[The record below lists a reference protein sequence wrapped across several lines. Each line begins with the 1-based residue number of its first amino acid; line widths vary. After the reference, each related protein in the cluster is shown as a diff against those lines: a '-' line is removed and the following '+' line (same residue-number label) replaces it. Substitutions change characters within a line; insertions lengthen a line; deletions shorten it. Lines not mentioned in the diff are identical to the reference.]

1 MSQLIIYCLEDTV
14 FEAEKGEFVAN
25 RETLSLAGAHRL
37 LLELG
42 QRGGGEGVGED
53 GLVPQLDYCAKS
65 RVALST
71 VAVLLHEVLAKRK
84 VPHADRVMASAADLV
99 QGSPFRGAMRRYFV
113 RSLVALFRKDLVF
126 EWKESGVLPELMPEE
141 IRDAIIQH
149 YFLLFSS
156 NTSSANHA
164 VNIFKQCH

>member
-42 QRGGGEGVGED
+42 QRGGGEGVGGD
-53 GLVPQLDYCAKS
+53 GLVAQLDYCAKS

-99 QGSPFRGAMRRYFV
+99 LGSPFRGAMRRYFV

-126 EWKESGVLPELMPEE
+126 EWKESGVMPELMPEE

>member
-42 QRGGGEGVGED
+42 QRGHGVGED
-53 GLVPQLDYCAKS
+53 GLVPQLDHCAKS

-99 QGSPFRGAMRRYFV
+99 LGSPCQGAMRRYFV

-126 EWKESGVLPELMPEE
+126 EWKESGVMPELMPEE

>member
-42 QRGGGEGVGED
+42 QKGGGD

-99 QGSPFRGAMRRYFV
+99 LGSPCQGSLRRYFV

-126 EWKESGVLPELMPEE
+126 EWKESGVMPELMPEE

-149 YFLLFSS
+149 CLSL
-156 NTSSANHA
+156 
-164 VNIFKQCH
+164 

>member
-42 QRGGGEGVGED
+42 QRGGEGGGEG

-99 QGSPFRGAMRRYFV
+99 LGSPFRGAMRRYFV

-126 EWKESGVLPELMPEE
+126 EWKESGVMPELMPEE
-141 IRDAIIQH
+141 IRDEILQH
-149 YFLLFSS
+149 CLSL
-156 NTSSANHA
+156 
-164 VNIFKQCH
+164 